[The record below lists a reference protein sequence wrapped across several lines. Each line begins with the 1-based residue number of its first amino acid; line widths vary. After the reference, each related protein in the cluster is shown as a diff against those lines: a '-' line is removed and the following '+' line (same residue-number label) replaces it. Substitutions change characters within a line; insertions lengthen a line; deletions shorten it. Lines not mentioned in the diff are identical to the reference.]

1 MESEMPPRVESGIL
15 AQIRKSNTRIS
26 TKLTTVRLENPRATM
41 LEIRPRDVG
50 EDTEGWTV
58 GTEEIPVETLEE
70 GIIVGMEIQARECLR

>member
-50 EDTEGWTV
+50 TDFEGWEIEGLL
-58 GTEEIPVETLEE
+58 GTQTLEE
-70 GIIVGMEIQARECLR
+70 AIILCMEIQARECLK

>member
-1 MESEMPPRVESGIL
+1 MISEMPPRVESGIL

-50 EDTEGWTV
+50 TDFEGWEIEGLL
-58 GTEEIPVETLEE
+58 GTQTLEE
-70 GIIVGMEIQARECLR
+70 AIILCMEIQARECLR

>member
-1 MESEMPPRVESGIL
+1 MISEMPPRVESGIL

-50 EDTEGWTV
+50 TDFEGWEIEGLL
-58 GTEEIPVETLEE
+58 GTQTLEE
-70 GIIVGMEIQARECLR
+70 AIILGMEIQARECLR

>member
-1 MESEMPPRVESGIL
+1 MISEMPPRVESGIL

-50 EDTEGWTV
+50 TDFEGWEIEGLL
-58 GTEEIPVETLEE
+58 GTQTLEE
-70 GIIVGMEIQARECLR
+70 AIILCMEIQARECLK